1 MGHLQKAAACQR
13 QKIKN
18 KIKFRKAL
26 IVKSGS
32 PPSSIRKILFFFR
45 IIWASCPGN
54 MKNWTQDSG
63 SKLNKKQ
70 NCLLILKTH
79 FHSLGAVIPTFAQKH
94 TTIPKTLNSPCPIKW
109 HHLNTSYFILSIL
122 EQGIDCPYKKSFGVP
137 WDNWPCPQEEITAQR
152 GAELSV
158 PNHQIPAQSG
168 SQVQILYSD
177 WSSELGSSWHE
188 CTADCRSQ
196 SRQHSPPRL
205 PRQQPKTRWQELQSR
220 DTRLI
225 KGDGHSHITGSFSRA
240 VITAWAGLALPHL
253 VQSNFT
259 VTFPSHPLSLQTL
272 TGSYKDFREMFP
284 NVWELKMRNL

>member
-1 MGHLQKAAACQR
+1 M
-13 QKIKN
+13 
-18 KIKFRKAL
+18 
-26 IVKSGS
+26 KSRS
-32 PPSSIRKILFFFR
+32 SPSSIRKILFFFC

-79 FHSLGAVIPTFAQKH
+79 FHSLGAVIPSFAQKH
-94 TTIPKTLNSPCPIKW
+94 TTIPQTLNTPCPIKW

-122 EQGIDCPYKKSFGVP
+122 EPGIDCHYKKSSGVP
-137 WDNWPCPQEEITAQR
+137 CDNWPCPQEEITAQR

-168 SQVQILYSD
+168 SQVQILHSD

-196 SRQHSPPRL
+196 LFLFLGSQRA
-205 PRQQPKTRWQELQSR
+205 QP
-220 DTRLI
+220 
-225 KGDGHSHITGSFSRA
+225 
-240 VITAWAGLALPHL
+240 
-253 VQSNFT
+253 T
-259 VTFPSHPLSLQTL
+259 VTATAAAKNTVTRTPEQRHLFNKKWWSLTHHRFFFTGRNYSLSWACSSLFSAKQL
-272 TGSYKDFREMFP
+272 HS
-284 NVWELKMRNL
+284 NLPITSSVTADLDRKL